1 MTTPLHAADSEPAA
15 SRPGATPF
23 APALPGTEAGTGSPP
38 SASAALE
45 VRHIALVGP
54 LPPPSGGMANQ
65 ALQLSGLLREAG
77 IEVDFVQTNAPYRPA
92 WAGRLKGVRAL
103 LRMLPYLA
111 ALWRAA
117 GRVQVFHVMANSG
130 WSWHLFAAPAIWIG
144 HLRGTP
150 VVVNYRGGEAANFL
164 RQAAAWMRP
173 SLRRCAA
180 LAVPSGF
187 LANVFGQH
195 GIDSVIVPNI
205 INLERFSAASAA
217 RAPGGLRLLV
227 ARNLEDLYDN
237 ASALRAF
244 ALVRQAHPEAQ
255 LTVAGSGPLRSE
267 LEQLARELG
276 VAPAVHFTGR
286 VDTADMPALY
296 RNADIMLN
304 PSLIDNMP
312 NSVLEALASGTLVVS
327 TNVGGVPYIVEDG
340 ATALLVP
347 PANPAAMAQAVL
359 RLADDAALADALRS
373 AGRASVAQY
382 AWNSIKPRLLD
393 VYRQAL
399 ASKGGRRP

>member
-1 MTTPLHAADSEPAA
+1 MNAPLPAA
-15 SRPGATPF
+15 GRTQAA
-23 APALPGTEAGTGSPP
+23 APPD
-38 SASAALE
+38 AALD

-65 ALQLSGLLREAG
+65 ALQLAKLLREAG
-77 IEVDFVQTNAPYRPA
+77 IAVDFVQTNAPYRPA
-92 WAGRLKGVRAL
+92 WAGRLRGVRAL
-103 LRMLPYLA
+103 FRMLPYLA

-130 WSWHLFAAPAIWIG
+130 WSWHLFAAPAIWIA

-187 LANVFGQH
+187 LVHVFGQH
-195 GIDSVIVPNI
+195 GIASEIVPNI
-205 INLERFSAASAA
+205 VNLERFSAETAPRAA
-217 RAPGGLRLLV
+217 GGLRLLV
-227 ARNLEDLYDN
+227 ARNLEDIYDN
-237 ASALRAF
+237 ASAVRAF
-244 ALVRQAHPEAQ
+244 ALVRQAHPEAR
-255 LTVAGSGPLRSE
+255 LTVAGSGPLRGA
-267 LEQLARELG
+267 LERLARELG
-276 VAPAVHFTGR
+276 VAEAVHFTGR

-312 NSVLEALASGTLVVS
+312 NSVLEALASGALVVS
-327 TNVGGVPYIVEDG
+327 TNVGGVPFIVEDG
-340 ATALLVP
+340 KTALLVP
-347 PANPAAMAQAVL
+347 PADPAAMARAVL
-359 RLADDAALADALRS
+359 RLADEPALAADLRS

-382 AWNSIKPRLLD
+382 AWSSVQPRLLGI
-393 VYRQAL
+393 YRQAL

>member
-1 MTTPLHAADSEPAA
+1 MNAPLHAAAA
-15 SRPGATPF
+15 A
-23 APALPGTEAGTGSPP
+23 PP
-38 SASAALE
+38 SAAPASAAQE
-45 VRHIALVGP
+45 VRRIALVGP

-77 IEVDFVQTNAPYRPA
+77 IDVDFVQTNAPYRPA
-92 WAGRLKGVRAL
+92 WAGQLRGVRAL
-103 LRMLPYLA
+103 FRMLPYLV

-130 WSWHLFAAPAIWIG
+130 WSWHLFAAPAIWIA

-164 RQAAAWMRP
+164 KQAAAWMRP
-173 SLRRCAA
+173 SLRRSAA

-187 LANVFGQH
+187 LAHVFGQH
-195 GIDSVIVPNI
+195 GIASVIVPNI
-205 INLERFSAASAA
+205 INLERFSADAA
-217 RAPGGLRLLV
+217 PRAPGGLRLLV

-244 ALVRQAHPEAQ
+244 AQVRQSHPDAQ

-267 LEQLARELG
+267 LEQLARDLG
-276 VAPAVHFTGR
+276 VADAVRFTGR
-286 VDTADMPALY
+286 VDTTDMPALY
-296 RNADIMLN
+296 RAADIMLN

-359 RLADDAALADALRS
+359 RLAGEPALAEALRS

-382 AWNSIKPRLLD
+382 AWNSIKPRLLE
-393 VYRQAL
+393 VYGQAL

>member
-1 MTTPLHAADSEPAA
+1 MNAPLHAAD
-15 SRPGATPF
+15 RPSA
-23 APALPGTEAGTGSPP
+23 APALAGAAAQ
-38 SASAALE
+38 ASS

-77 IEVDFVQTNAPYRPA
+77 IAVDFVQTNAPYRPA
-92 WAGRLKGVRAL
+92 WAGKLRGVRAL
-103 LRMLPYLA
+103 FRIVPYMA

-117 GRVQVFHVMANSG
+117 GRAQVFHVMANSG
-130 WSWHLFAAPAIWIG
+130 WSWHLFAAPAIWIA

-164 RQAAAWMRP
+164 KQAAAWMRP

-180 LAVPSGF
+180 LAVPTGF
-187 LANVFGQH
+187 LAHVFGQH
-195 GIDSVIVPNI
+195 GIGTVIVPNI
-205 INLERFSAASAA
+205 VNLERFSASAA
-217 RAPGGLRLLV
+217 PRTPGGLRLLV
-227 ARNLEDLYDN
+227 ARNLEDIYDN

-244 ALVRQAHPEAQ
+244 ALVRESYPDAQ
-255 LTVAGSGPLRSE
+255 LTVAGSGPLRAD

-276 VAPAVHFTGR
+276 LAQAVHFTGR
-286 VDTADMPALY
+286 VDTAGMPDLY

-304 PSLIDNMP
+304 PSLIDNTP

-327 TNVGGVPYIVEDG
+327 TNVGGVPYVAEDG
-340 ATALLVP
+340 KTALLVP
-347 PANPAAMAQAVL
+347 PADPAAMAQAVL
-359 RLADDAALADALRS
+359 RLAGDPALAAALRE

-382 AWNSIKPRLLD
+382 AWSSVKPRLLD

>member
-1 MTTPLHAADSEPAA
+1 MNASQPAFAAAAHALSGP
-15 SRPGATPF
+15 
-23 APALPGTEAGTGSPP
+23 
-38 SASAALE
+38 E
-45 VRHIALVGP
+45 VQRIALVGP

-65 ALQLSGLLREAG
+65 ALQLAGLLREAG
-77 IEVDFVQTNAPYRPA
+77 IAVDFVQTNAPYRPA
-92 WAGRLKGVRAL
+92 WAGRLRGVRAL
-103 LRMLPYLA
+103 FRMVPYLG

-130 WSWHLFAAPAIWIG
+130 WSWHLFAAPAIWIA

-164 RQAAAWMRP
+164 KQAAAWMRP

-187 LANVFGQH
+187 LAHVFGQH
-195 GIDSVIVPNI
+195 GIDAVIVPNI
-205 INLERFSAASAA
+205 VNLERFAATAA
-217 RAPGGLRLLV
+217 PRALGGLRLLV
-227 ARNLEDLYDN
+227 ARNLEDIYDN

-244 ALVRQAHPEAQ
+244 ALVRAAHPAAR
-255 LTVAGSGPLRSE
+255 LTVAGSGPLRSA

-276 VAPAVHFTGR
+276 VADAVHFTGR
-286 VDTADMPALY
+286 VETADMPALY

-304 PSLIDNMP
+304 PSLVDNMP
-312 NSVLEALASGTLVVS
+312 NSVLEALASGALVVS
-327 TNVGGVPYIVEDG
+327 TDVGGVPYVVEHG
-340 ATALLVP
+340 RTALLVP
-347 PANPAAMAQAVL
+347 PADPAAMAQAVL
-359 RLADDAALADALRS
+359 RLADEPGLAEALRS

-382 AWNSIKPRLLD
+382 AWASVKPCLLD